1 MFENLSAVLSS
12 EYRIVQA
19 TEMKKSVC
27 NKKYTVSSFY
37 KYCSLTPFFLAL
49 THILSYFFKEC
60 ITKVVLPSGRGRK
73 PAGKKGRMLLNFM
86 PQGPAK
92 LCKLYILDFVYFKKG
107 FITFL
112 RENKYNFYE
121 LFFVCVKIKV

>member
-27 NKKYTVSSFY
+27 NKKYTVSNFY
-37 KYCSLTPFFLAL
+37 KYCPLTPFLSLSHTSYPTFLR
-49 THILSYFFKEC
+49 KV
-60 ITKVVLPSGRGRK
+60 TKVVLPSGRGRK

-112 RENKYNFYE
+112 RENNSNFYE
-121 LFFVCVKIKV
+121 LF

>member
-27 NKKYTVSSFY
+27 NKKYTVSNFY

-49 THILSYFFKEC
+49 THILSYFFEESNKGSSS
-60 ITKVVLPSGRGRK
+60 L
-73 PAGKKGRMLLNFM
+73 GKGAETSRQKGADATEFYASRPGKTMRIVYTR
-86 PQGPAK
+86 
-92 LCKLYILDFVYFKKG
+92 LC
-107 FITFL
+107 
-112 RENKYNFYE
+112 
-121 LFFVCVKIKV
+121 LFQKRLHNLSA